1 MFSQISSS
9 GSSYIAPVRQ
19 QKEPT
24 SLLPLPKDIMEK
36 IEDLMDPDTRLSY
49 GEALLDLTEN
59 KKVLSSP
66 AWRLS
71 LLSCLLERVSSKRH
85 AIFLAQIPEV
95 KKFVFDQFRA
105 LWEQKSTEFHRIVE
119 IPVLF
124 NLLHSIQDQEVL
136 NFLAEKVQQTTDLR
150 WRLLMW
156 IERSKTEEVQTQAAN
171 AMTLLVKAGVSL
183 SGKNFQGIRVPGADL
198 SYGVFDSTL
207 FQGADLSRVNLRGA
221 WLREANF
228 AGANLD
234 QACFGETLLAS
245 AKDRAL
251 QQVKSTSLQQALTE
265 QTDNFIA
272 RSQDEKWFVSG
283 KDDAINLWSV
293 NATPSPQLHRTFKRS
308 GYLRGNYLP
317 IAFSPDSRWL
327 TLSHTDSAIE
337 LWSLKTDAPILCQT
351 LQGWPS
357 YLGVFYLAFS
367 SDGNRL
373 IASNQSEI
381 KLWLFEDELFKLQYA
396 VSEKG
401 SLNSVSFSPDG
412 QWLALNKKDHP
423 EIEVWALKID
433 QPILQHQLKGHTDSI
448 KALSFSP
455 NGDWLLSSDRH
466 IVKLWLVK
474 NTSFVPW
481 QTWHVDSFTSY
492 SVMPT
497 LRSQWVTAFSNGFNQ
512 YISYAGKGSEPWAVE
527 IDARLCWRVPAGHA
541 NTGSIQNIVFSRDG
555 RRLASSHHDRTI
567 NLWSLEMGVP
577 TFEKTLKMK
586 VLNQLEKSG
595 TFSNLAF
602 SRDSRW
608 LGAVDGHAINLW
620 NLSALEGEFSY
631 YPLRGHAK
639 AVEDLAFSPDGR
651 WLVSASADKT
661 VRLWSLQTYPPEF
674 VRELTKMPHH
684 YGTVYSVAFSED
696 GKWLA
701 AGAGDFVLKLWPLPF
716 NKKSLSAPHT
726 FQVGGFSQ
734 ERDPVSFWNLAF
746 SPDSQQLAIGCDDNW
761 VRHWS
766 LSDNPPAEIYDFSM
780 RQADGIKN
788 VAFSPDGEWLATSD
802 WNKSVCVWSA
812 ASGKRLA
819 KIDGFVGP
827 ATLTARWWKN
837 DQDSA
842 FQDNVFLITGGPD
855 QAIRFWRVIKTDNQ
869 GCQVSL
875 HWTSHQTRLTAT
887 RAYIEGARNLSSTAQ
902 KLLIGYGAQDPSA
915 SISDEEH
922 SVSEGEYPVL
932 EGAYPVSE
940 GEYPVS
946 EGDLW

>member
-24 SLLPLPKDIMEK
+24 SLLPLPKEIMEK
-36 IEDLMDPDTRLSY
+36 IEDLMDPDVRLIY

-59 KKVLSSP
+59 KKMLSSP

-71 LLSCLLERVSSKRH
+71 LLSCLLERVSSKRQ

-228 AGANLD
+228 ADANLD

-251 QQVKSTSLQQALTE
+251 QQVKSPSLQQALTE
-265 QTDNFIA
+265 QTDKFIA
-272 RSQDEKWFVSG
+272 CSQDEKWFVSG

-308 GYLRGNYLP
+308 SSLRGDYLP

-327 TLSHTDSAIE
+327 TLSHTGSAIE
-337 LWSLKTDAPILCQT
+337 LWSLTTDTPILCQT
-351 LQGWPS
+351 LQGWRS
-357 YLGVFYLAFS
+357 YLGVYYLAFS
-367 SDGNRL
+367 SDGDRL
-373 IASNQSEI
+373 IASNQSEV

-401 SLNSVSFSPDG
+401 SLNSMSFSPDG
-412 QWLALNKKDHP
+412 QWLALNKEDHP

-448 KALSFSP
+448 SALSFSP
-455 NGDWLLSSDRH
+455 NGDWLLSSDRQ
-466 IVKLWLVK
+466 IVKLWLV
-474 NTSFVPW
+474 NSTSFVPW

-492 SVMPT
+492 SVVST
-497 LRSQWVTAFSNGFNQ
+497 LGTQWVTAFSNGFNQ
-512 YISYAGKGSEPWAVE
+512 HCSYAGKGSEPWAVE
-527 IDARLCWRVPAGHA
+527 IDAGLCWRVPAGHA
-541 NTGSIQNIVFSRDG
+541 DTGSIQNIVFSRDG
-555 RRLASSHHDRTI
+555 RRLASSHRGRTI
-567 NLWSLEMGVP
+567 NLWSLETGLP
-577 TFEKTLKMK
+577 TFQSTLKMK
-586 VLNQLEKSG
+586 ALERLEKSG

-608 LGAVDGHAINLW
+608 LGAVDGHAINVW

-631 YPLRGHAK
+631 YPLRGHAA

-651 WLVSASADKT
+651 CLVSASADKT

-674 VRELTKMPHH
+674 VRELTRMNHH
-684 YGTVYSVAFSED
+684 YGKVYSVAFSED

-701 AGAGDFVLKLWPLPF
+701 TGAGDFVLKLWRWPL
-716 NKKSLSAPHT
+716 KTSQSAPYS
-726 FQVGGFSQ
+726 FQTGGFSQ
-734 ERDPVSFWNLAF
+734 DSDPVSLWNLEF
-746 SPDSQQLAIGCDDNW
+746 SPDSKQLAVGCDDDRI
-761 VRHWS
+761 RHWS
-766 LSDNPPAEIYDFSM
+766 LSANPPKQIYLPSSM
-780 RQADGIKN
+780 RHIGGIKN
-788 VAFSPDGEWLATSD
+788 VAFSPDGEWLASSD

-812 ASGKRLA
+812 ASGQCLA

-827 ATLTARWWKN
+827 ETLSVRWWKN
-837 DQDSA
+837 DQDSL
-842 FQDNVFLITGGPD
+842 FQDSAFLVTGGPD
-855 QAIRFWRVIKTDNQ
+855 QAIRFWRVIKT
-869 GCQVSL
+869 GSERCQVSL
-875 HWTSHQTRLTAT
+875 HWASHQTMLTAT
-887 RAYIEGARNLSSTAQ
+887 GADIEGARNLSPTAQ

-915 SISDEEH
+915 SVSDEEH
-922 SVSEGEYPVL
+922 PI
-932 EGAYPVSE
+932 SE

-946 EGDLW
+946 EEDLW